1 MDTEPDGEYKNIFKV
16 LEYDSVTL
24 LLILLKG
31 HFVFLNRAWLLK
43 DKQLL
48 LLKLFNLY
56 GFCSTNM

>member
-1 MDTEPDGEYKNIFKV
+1 MDTEPDAEHKNIFEV
-16 LEYDSVTL
+16 LEYASVAL

-31 HFVFLNRAWLLK
+31 HFVFLNKVWLLK